1 MRGTGGGSRGRV
13 GGGAGSRIR
22 GTAGGAGAL
31 NADTRPWLRGVL
43 RCGLLLVAASLMVLP
58 AAGASFAAGSTA
70 TATATATNGSVDAL
84 TQAEKTLQPILDQL
98 HATYQQAEAA
108 TQTYDQLTE
117 QLTQANAD
125 DAELQVLVDNA
136 QTSVDNGTTIAGQ
149 LATAQYRN
157 SELSQ
162 LGQLLTAQDPEQA
175 LHTGELLAMAG
186 KSQAAFIA
194 QLKAD
199 QAGLVQAKAAA
210 VAAKAHAAQLVAAQ
224 GVQRDTINQ
233 KLDQIRKQVASLT
246 GVQQEQ
252 LSQLEQKD
260 ADAAQT
266 ALLASGALGKDNLK
280 PSAAGAAAVAYAFQ
294 QIGANYVWGA
304 EGPYADG
311 FDCSGLTSQ
320 AWLHAGVA
328 IPRTSEQQWAQLTH
342 VPLNALRPGDLI
354 VYFSGAS
361 HVAIYIGAGL
371 VIQAPHTGA
380 VVHVTPMAQ
389 NPILGAVRPDP
400 DSPSLG
406 SYTAPTIPKGATGAQ
421 PIGPGPVTG
430 TQSGGTSSSGSSG
443 GSSGSSSSGKP
454 TTAPSSTSSA
464 SSSSKPSSSPS
475 ASGSASATA
484 SGTPSSGASASAS
497 PSDSASAGSSDSPT
511 PSVTPSADVSSAAA
525 DTVSESP
532 SGAAA
537 S

>member
-1 MRGTGGGSRGRV
+1 MRGTGGSRGRV
-13 GGGAGSRIR
+13 S
-22 GTAGGAGAL
+22 GTARGRIQGTVGGAGAL
-31 NADTRPWLRGVL
+31 SADTRPWLRGVL
-43 RCGLLLVAASLMVLP
+43 RCGLLLVAASLVVLP
-58 AAGASFAAGSTA
+58 TAGASFAAGS

-98 HATYQQAEAA
+98 HAIYQQAEAA
-108 TQTYDQLTE
+108 TQTYDQLSE
-117 QLTQANAD
+117 QLKQANAD

-136 QTSVDNGTTIAGQ
+136 QSAVNDGTTIAGQ
-149 LATAQYRN
+149 LAAAQYRN

-199 QAGLVQAKAAA
+199 QTGLVQAKAAA
-210 VAAKAHAAQLVAAQ
+210 VAAKSHAAQLVAAQ
-224 GVQRDTINQ
+224 GVQRDTINK

-266 ALLASGALGKDNLK
+266 ALLASGVLGKDNLK

-294 QIGANYVWGA
+294 QIGAEYVWGG
-304 EGPYADG
+304 EGPYAEG

-328 IPRTSEQQWAQLTH
+328 IPRTSEMQWAQLTH

-361 HVAIYIGAGL
+361 HVAIYIGGGL

-406 SYTAPTIPKGATGAQ
+406 SYKAPTIPKGATGAQ

-430 TQSGGTSSSGSSG
+430 TQSGSTSSSGSSG
-443 GSSGSSSSGKP
+443 SSSGGSTSAP
-454 TTAPSSTSSA
+454 TTAPSGTSSA
-464 SSSSKPSSSPS
+464 SSSPKPSSTPSSSGSATATPSGTPS
-475 ASGSASATA
+475 ASGSASA
-484 SGTPSSGASASAS
+484 SPSAGA
-497 PSDSASAGSSDSPT
+497 SDSASGTPT
-511 PSVTPSADVSSAAA
+511 PSVTPSADASSASAAA
-525 DTVSESP
+525 TDASESP

>member
-13 GGGAGSRIR
+13 GGGARSRIQ

-31 NADTRPWLRGVL
+31 SAGTRPWLRGVL
-43 RCGLLLVAASLMVLP
+43 RCGLLLVAASLVVVP
-58 AAGASFAAGSTA
+58 TAGASFAAGSTA

-117 QLTQANAD
+117 QLTQAQAD

-210 VAAKAHAAQLVAAQ
+210 VEAKAHAAQLVAAQ
-224 GVQRDTINQ
+224 GVQRDTINK

-246 GVQQEQ
+246 GVQQQE

-266 ALLASGALGKDNLK
+266 ALLASGVLGKDNLK

-294 QIGANYVWGA
+294 QIGAEYVWGGS
-304 EGPYADG
+304 GPYAAG

-328 IPRTSEQQWAQLTH
+328 IPRTSEMQWAQLTH
-342 VPLNALRPGDLI
+342 VPLDALRPGDLI

-361 HVAIYIGAGL
+361 HVAIYIGGGL

-406 SYTAPTIPKGATGAQ
+406 SYKAPTIPKGATGAQ

-430 TQSGGTSSSGSSG
+430 TQSGGSSSSG
-443 GSSGSSSSGKP
+443 GSSGSSGTP
-454 TTAPSSTSSA
+454 TTAPSSTASA
-464 SSSSKPSSSPS
+464 SSSAKPSGSAP
-475 ASGSASATA
+475 ASGSAAPSASATA
-484 SGTPSSGASASAS
+484 SASASAS
-497 PSDSASAGSSDSPT
+497 ASTSAGASAGASDSPS
-511 PSVTPSADVSSAAA
+511 PSVTPSADASSAAA
-525 DTVSESP
+525 GTASESP